1 MSREQ
6 NIESTHEFGRTVDFG
21 RTAEEY
27 RRFRAGFPA
36 DFFDAMATRD
46 WMVPGGRALDLGTGT
61 GTVARGLAKRGLSV
75 FATDPASELLRQAAK
90 LDQEAG
96 VAIHYMVGTAEQ
108 IEEKDDAFDLVTA
121 GQCWHW
127 FEREI
132 AAIEIARVLKPGGR
146 LVIAHFDWV
155 PLPGNVVDLTEALI
169 LKYNPAWTMGG
180 GTGLYPQWLD
190 DLAKAGFEDI
200 ETFSFD
206 YPQPYSHEAWRGRI
220 LASAGVKASLAVQTI
235 DSFDAE
241 LKTAL
246 EEAFPQDPL
255 VVPHRIWA
263 VSGVHR

>member
-6 NIESTHEFGRTVDFG
+6 NIESTHEFGRAVDFG

-96 VAIHYMVGTAEQ
+96 VVIHYMVGTAEQ
-108 IEEKDDAFDLVTA
+108 IEEKDDAFDLVT
-121 GQCWHW
+121 
-127 FEREI
+127 
-132 AAIEIARVLKPGGR
+132 
-146 LVIAHFDWV
+146 AHFDWV

-206 YPQPYSHEAWRGRI
+206 YAQPYSHEAWRGRI
-220 LASAGVKASLAVQTI
+220 LASAGVKASLALQTI

-246 EEAFPQDPL
+246 EEGFPQDPL